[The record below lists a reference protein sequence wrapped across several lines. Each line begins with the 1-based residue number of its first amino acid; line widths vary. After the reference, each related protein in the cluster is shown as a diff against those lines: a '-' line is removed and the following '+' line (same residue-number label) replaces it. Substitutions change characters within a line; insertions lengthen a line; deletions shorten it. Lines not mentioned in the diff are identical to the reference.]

1 MFLGL
6 NVVDWLLVAL
16 ALVVGYSGWLHGFVV
31 GLLSFIGFIGGT
43 ILGVLLVPPL
53 LGGFEPGL
61 GVSVLAVLLVLGL
74 ASIGQALLAWGGGWV
89 RSTYAAHPVSRIDA
103 AAGTVF
109 GVAGLL
115 VAAWVAGLV
124 VSSAAIPHASA
135 AVRESRIL
143 ALIDDAA
150 PVSPDRLRTAFEDVI
165 VAGGFPEV
173 VGPWVHEPIFDVA
186 APDQTLHRDPDVQLA
201 AESVVKIVGRAP
213 ECESVLEGSGF
224 VIAPE
229 RVMTN
234 AHVVAGVPDPVVTFP
249 GSEPLAAE
257 VVLFDPAS
265 DVAVLAVPG
274 LALPALDFAAQPPE
288 AGADAVVVGY
298 PNNGP
303 LDAEPVRVRGSHQL
317 LGRDI
322 YGDSQVTRDVLS
334 LRGEV
339 RPGNSGGPLVS
350 TDGTVYGVVFAASLT
365 DPDTGYA
372 LAHSEVADMVE
383 QAPQS
388 TEPVTPGHCG

>member
-6 NVVDWLLVAL
+6 NAVDWLVVVL
-16 ALVVGYSGWLHGFVV
+16 AVVVGYTGWTHGFVV
-31 GLLSFIGFIGGT
+31 GLLSFVGFVGGT
-43 ILGVLLVPPL
+43 VLGLLLVPL
-53 LGGFEPGL
+53 LLSGFEPGL
-61 GVSVLAVLLVLGL
+61 GVSVLAVLLVLGV
-74 ASIGQALLAWGGGWV
+74 ASIGQAILAWAGGWV
-89 RSTYAAHPVSRIDA
+89 RSKYSSHPVRRFDSV
-103 AAGTVF
+103 AGAVL

-115 VAAWVAGLV
+115 VASWAAGLV
-124 VSSAAIPHASA
+124 ISSAAIPNASA

-143 ALIDDAA
+143 RIVDDAV
-150 PVSPDRLRTAFEDVI
+150 PVSPDRLRSAFQDV
-165 VAGGFPEV
+165 VAAGGFPEV
-173 VGPWVHEPIFDVA
+173 VAPWVPEPILEVE
-186 APDQTLHRDPDVQLA
+186 APDHTLHRDPEVRLA

-213 ECESVLEGSGF
+213 ACERVLEGSGF

-229 RVMTN
+229 RIMTN
-234 AHVVAGVPDPVVTFP
+234 AHVVAGVPDPVVSFP
-249 GSEPLAAE
+249 EGAPLAAE

-274 LALPALDFAAQPPE
+274 LELPALGFAAQPA
-288 AGADAVVVGY
+288 AGGSDAVVVGY

-303 LDAEPVRVRGSHQL
+303 LDAEPVRVRASHVL

-322 YGDSQVTRDVLS
+322 YGAGQVTRDVLS
-334 LRGEV
+334 LRGDI

-372 LAHSEVADMVE
+372 LAPSEVHDLLE
-383 QAPQS
+383 QAAQA
-388 TEPVTPGHCG
+388 TDPVTPGHCG